1 MSLEISLVKL
11 EDIQLQ
17 PLRISTGWNVVW
29 NQFFDIYPN
38 PKIKVRGLPN
48 DDVLEL
54 FNQDLLQL
62 KNEKRKLLLDLGWIP
77 EADPEGTYEL
87 TLVHSEDWDNPVATY
102 KSKDKDNIVEQIN
115 LWLRKI
121 AFEEM

>member
-1 MSLEISLVKL
+1 MSLEINQIKI

-17 PLRISTGWNVVW
+17 PLRISTGWNVIW

-38 PKIKVRGLPN
+38 SKIKVEGLPN

-54 FNQDLLQL
+54 FTQDLLQL
-62 KNEKRKLLLDLGWIP
+62 KNEKRNLLLDLGWIP
-77 EADPEGTYEL
+77 EANPDGAYEL
-87 TLVHSEDWDNPVATY
+87 TLIHNEDWVNPVTTY
-102 KSKDKDNIVEQIN
+102 KSKDKDDIVDQIN
-115 LWLRKI
+115 LWLKKI